1 MSNIDSDTT
10 VSEYLELSDDISV
23 GDITIDISNMAGQSA
38 IYIDNTLAGNN
49 SIGSGT
55 YTITTGS
62 SGTGGLYGDYI
73 TDSYSSDLRVEGNA
87 NIYGKLNVGGVD
99 IVDTLTKIEERL
111 AILRVN
117 TELESRWERLKDL
130 GEQYRKLEAE
140 ILDQEKVYNI
150 LKR

>member
-23 GDITIDISNMAGQSA
+23 GDITIDISNMSNQSA
-38 IYIDNTLAGNN
+38 LYIDNNMNTIAN
-49 SIGSGT
+49 GT
-55 YTITTGS
+55 YTITTGAYDDFV
-62 SGTGGLYGDYI
+62 L
-73 TDSYSSDLRVEGNA
+73 TDTTSYSSDLKVRGDTEIDGDLIVKGV
-87 NIYGKLNVGGVD
+87 NIGE
-99 IVDTLTKIEERL
+99 TLSRIEERL
-111 AILRVN
+111 AILKIN
-117 TELESRWERLKDL
+117 PELESKWDRLKDL